1 MKFTSKIQNKTNEG
15 EYLKEVICLTN
26 KYLLESFY
34 MSLIVTALA
43 EDQNCND
50 KKNEK

>member
-1 MKFTSKIQNKTNEG
+1 
-15 EYLKEVICLTN
+15 
-26 KYLLESFY
+26 LLESFY

-50 KKNEK
+50 KKNEKWQKN